1 MLLSHKTFSH
11 RSLGHPLLLS
21 LPPLL
26 HTSYTPVTPTH
37 MHHISPDPNE
47 FFLFQSFFIALCCSC
62 SVLLPFITCFHSKL
76 SKSHP
81 FSKKIGGL
89 WARGGVRP
97 DYLSFVVHDRGKLH
111 YIAAHPIIIDITGYR
126 RLWKASRDII
136 LWTIFRFY
144 TPLKAITRR
153 WQSSKGSEHITESK

>member
-1 MLLSHKTFSH
+1 MHLLLSHKTFSH

-89 WARGGVRP
+89 EVVS
-97 DYLSFVVHDRGKLH
+97 DLTTCLSWSMIEGN
-111 YIAAHPIIIDITGYR
+111 YTGYR